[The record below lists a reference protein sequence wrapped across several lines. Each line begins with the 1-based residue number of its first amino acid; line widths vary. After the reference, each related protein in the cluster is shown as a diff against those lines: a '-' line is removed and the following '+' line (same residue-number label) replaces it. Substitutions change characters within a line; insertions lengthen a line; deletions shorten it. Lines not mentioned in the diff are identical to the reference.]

1 MKKIGF
7 SILVL
12 FFILL
17 INTSIYAATKFDTA
31 ETSKGL
37 LCVTYDG
44 ALSKRIKLTVNL
56 KGSTETYDY
65 DVTTNAKICVPLQ
78 LGNGEYT
85 VRILENITGTS
96 YRIIEQKVF
105 NVTVT
110 TPNDMFLNASPI
122 VNYSPAMTAIKE
134 YDKLL
139 LGDETARTNTL
150 YERVVNDYTYDTEKA
165 AAITAGQLAGY
176 IPVIDDVYKAK
187 KAICYDY
194 SAMMASVLRDQGI
207 PTKLVMGYSSE
218 INGYHAWNEIYIGG
232 KWVVVDTTYDSA
244 YAHAKRPYAMAKDAK
259 KFQVV
264 KVY

>member
-7 SILVL
+7 SILVV
-12 FFILL
+12 FFLLL
-17 INTSIYAATKFDTA
+17 INTSIYAATKFDT
-31 ETSKGL
+31 TSSAKGIL
-37 LCVTYDG
+37 YVTYDG
-44 ALSKRIKLTVNL
+44 ALTKRIKLTIGL
-56 KGSTETYDY
+56 KGSTDTYDY
-65 DVTTNAKICVPLQ
+65 DVKTNAKFSVPLQ

-85 VRILENITGTS
+85 VRVLENITGTS

-110 TPNDMFLNASPI
+110 TPNDMFLTASPI
-122 VNYSPAMTAIKE
+122 VNYSADMTAIKE
-134 YDKLL
+134 YDKIL
-139 LGDETARTNTL
+139 LGDENKRTTTL
-150 YERVVNDYTYDTEKA
+150 YERVVNDYTYDNDKA

-194 SAMMASVLRDQGI
+194 SAMMAGVLRDQGI

-218 INGYHAWNEIYIGG
+218 INGYHAWNEIFVGG

-244 YAHAKRPYAMAKDAK
+244 YAHAGRTYTMAKDSK
-259 KFQVV
+259 NFQIV